1 MATEKITLPIGSN
14 KALIF
19 EADTGDKDS
28 MAFANQCKEV
38 AATQPQTIQE
48 FFMRLS
54 DLQQKQPPPV
64 VRKKQ
69 GRKI

>member
-1 MATEKITLPIGSN
+1 MEKEKITLRIGSN

-19 EADTGDKDS
+19 EADSGDKDS
-28 MAFANQCKEV
+28 IAFTKQCKEV

-48 FFMRLS
+48 FFTRLS
-54 DLQQKQPPPV
+54 DLQQKQPPLIQ
-64 VRKKQ
+64 KKQ